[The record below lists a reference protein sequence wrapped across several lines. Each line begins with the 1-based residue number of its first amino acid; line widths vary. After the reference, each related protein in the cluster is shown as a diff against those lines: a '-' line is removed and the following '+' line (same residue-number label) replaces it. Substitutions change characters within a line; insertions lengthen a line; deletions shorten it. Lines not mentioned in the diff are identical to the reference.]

1 MLKCLFALFQM
12 SEGGKRKA
20 GQVET
25 IDLSD
30 SDSVLDESPSSS
42 AKKPHHDSKDVVFLD
57 SDSNDDQPKAVPAEV
72 EESEPVKQDRLV
84 KEFILIT
91 KTDSKVASYFLDQHN
106 WQLEVRLLKL
116 INFYYKIIF
125 FFVYTKVIKP
135 STPFFY

>member
-1 MLKCLFALFQM
+1 M

-30 SDSVLDESPSSS
+30 SDSVLEESPSSS
-42 AKKPHHDSKDVVFLD
+42 AKKPHCDSKDVVFLD
-57 SDSNDDQPKAVPAEV
+57 SDSNDDKPKVVLA

-91 KTDSKVASYFLDQHN
+91 KTDSKVASYFLEQHN
-106 WQLEVRLLKL
+106 WQLEVR
-116 INFYYKIIF
+116 IP
-125 FFVYTKVIKP
+125 TH
-135 STPFFY
+135 